1 MLLLSKINRGNVI
14 PNFTEVIIVLV
25 EADEQDYTS
34 IILGST
40 TLCVVLVI
48 LFIVLYVYK
57 KKRNIKK

>member
-57 KKRNIKK
+57 KKRTIKK